1 MTQLNCVVGNDKCLY
16 SDKTSL
22 IKGDIT
28 NFAQKQISSGAKVV
42 LPGAAMLID
51 TTTANSSEIIIETKD
66 VDSSGALDLDNLL
79 NNKME
84 EDIKNESQAAEKID
98 AVKQEI
104 AANEKELQDLTTKV
118 PAAAGSAPAAP
129 ELTSIDDLLTSKM
142 QNDEQSAAKADTV
155 KKEQAAAAT
164 KKAADD

>member
-51 TTTANSSEIIIETKD
+51 TTTANSSEIMIENTD

-98 AVKQEI
+98 AVKEEI

-118 PAAAGSAPAAP
+118 PEAAGSAPAAP
-129 ELTSIDDLLTSKM
+129 ELTSIDDLLNSKM
-142 QNDEQSAAKADTV
+142 QNDEQNAAKADTV
-155 KKEQAAAAT
+155 NEQNIANMERE
-164 KKAADD
+164 

>member
-16 SDKTSL
+16 RDKTSL

-42 LPGAAMLID
+42 LPGAVMLID
-51 TTTANSSEIIIETKD
+51 TTTVNSSDIMIENKD

-98 AVKQEI
+98 AVK
-104 AANEKELQDLTTKV
+104 
-118 PAAAGSAPAAP
+118 
-129 ELTSIDDLLTSKM
+129 
-142 QNDEQSAAKADTV
+142 
-155 KKEQAAAAT
+155 
-164 KKAADD
+164 